1 MANLDIVASD
11 ILLPSPTSVSLN
23 DTLLWTSDTGRT
35 LAGTMVGDITGAY
48 ITVNLKWQMLTQ
60 EEFKILKNAIRDG
73 ENGLRKFFPL
83 IISDLDMDMQV
94 YRGAIAYSVRTV
106 GDEIRYPEI
115 SVDLIERG

>member
-48 ITVNLKWQMLTQ
+48 ITVSLKWQMLTQ
-60 EEFKILKNAIRDG
+60 NEFKTLKNGIRDG

-83 IISDLDMDMQV
+83 LISDLNIDMQV
-94 YRGAIAYSVRTV
+94 YRGAIAYSVRTA
-106 GDEIRYPEI
+106 GDEIRYPEV

>member
-48 ITVNLKWQMLTQ
+48 ITVSLK
-60 EEFKILKNAIRDG
+60 
-73 ENGLRKFFPL
+73 
-83 IISDLDMDMQV
+83 
-94 YRGAIAYSVRTV
+94 
-106 GDEIRYPEI
+106 
-115 SVDLIERG
+115 

>member
-48 ITVNLKWQMLTQ
+48 ITVSLKWQMLTQ
-60 EEFKILKNAIRDG
+60 NEFK
-73 ENGLRKFFPL
+73 
-83 IISDLDMDMQV
+83 
-94 YRGAIAYSVRTV
+94 T
-106 GDEIRYPEI
+106 
-115 SVDLIERG
+115 